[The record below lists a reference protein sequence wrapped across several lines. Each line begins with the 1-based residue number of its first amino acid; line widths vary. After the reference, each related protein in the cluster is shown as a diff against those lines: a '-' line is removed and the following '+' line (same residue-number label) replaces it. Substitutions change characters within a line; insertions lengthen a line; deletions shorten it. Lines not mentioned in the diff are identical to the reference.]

1 MRAVSPGVNKLGA
14 NTWIWTS
21 PLTDAWLAEFA
32 PRIREWGFDVIELPI
47 ENLDDWDPERTRELL
62 QQVGLE
68 ATTCLVMPPGRDL
81 VPDDRQQIADT
92 QWYLRGCLDVAS
104 VIGAGVV
111 AGPAYSPVGRTWLM
125 QPDER
130 KQTVGRLVEALRPV
144 VAHAEERGVAL
155 GIEPLNRYETS
166 LINTV
171 AQALE
176 IVERLDSPFCGVALD
191 TFHMNIE
198 EKDPV
203 AAIGAAR
210 GRIVHVQVCGNDR
223 GAPGNDHTDW
233 EGILAALDAA
243 EYHGPLCIES
253 FSAGNVTLARAA
265 SIWRPLERTQDAIA
279 TDGLAFLRGLQA
291 RQPHGSIN
299 Q

>member
-1 MRAVSPGVNKLGA
+1 VNKLGA

-130 KQTVGRLVEALRPV
+130 KQTVDRLVEALRPV
-144 VAHAEERGVAL
+144 VAHAEERGVAVVSVPDYCTEEVA
-155 GIEPLNRYETS
+155 EPLRNKPYQYRGSGARNRRT
-166 LINTV
+166 
-171 AQALE
+171 
-176 IVERLDSPFCGVALD
+176 
-191 TFHMNIE
+191 
-198 EKDPV
+198 
-203 AAIGAAR
+203 
-210 GRIVHVQVCGNDR
+210 
-223 GAPGNDHTDW
+223 PGF
-233 EGILAALDAA
+233 A
-243 EYHGPLCIES
+243 
-253 FSAGNVTLARAA
+253 V
-265 SIWRPLERTQDAIA
+265 
-279 TDGLAFLRGLQA
+279 LR
-291 RQPHGSIN
+291 SST
-299 Q
+299 